1 MIITNAL
8 ILNGGLLQK
17 EILHTLLGPEQLKT
31 KTTPNGYHIEL
42 NVIKI
47 LQWVKR
53 RYHDAYVGNKGEYRG
68 NKTKHKRMRYP
79 NNK

>member
-17 EILHTLLGPEQLKT
+17 EILHTLLGLEQLKT

-42 NVIKI
+42 NVIQDTAMGKEKI
-47 LQWVKR
+47 S
-53 RYHDAYVGNKGEYRG
+53 
-68 NKTKHKRMRYP
+68 
-79 NNK
+79 